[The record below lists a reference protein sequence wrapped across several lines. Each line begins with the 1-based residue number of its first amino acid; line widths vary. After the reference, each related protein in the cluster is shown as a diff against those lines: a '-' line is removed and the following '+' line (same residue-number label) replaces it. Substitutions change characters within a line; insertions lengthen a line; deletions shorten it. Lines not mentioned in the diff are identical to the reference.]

1 MTLNLKMVVLQGKAA
16 SKAAKE
22 AFDEYD
28 LDGNGYLEKSD
39 LKRVRKQ

>member
-1 MTLNLKMVVLQGKAA
+1 MVVLQGKAA
-16 SKAAKE
+16 SKQAKE
-22 AFDEYD
+22 AFDGYD

>member
-1 MTLNLKMVVLQGKAA
+1 MQGKSA

-28 LDGNGYLEKSD
+28 LDGSGYLERAD
-39 LKRVRKQ
+39 LKRVRNKLLSGRS